1 MGTRSAD
8 TAASEPT
15 DQLDRAYAYRR
26 QKPPGAPDD
35 GGSRIA
41 DAATGPDCH
50 RPLFTGNATT
60 QAWGLVRSIASGI
73 QVLTPDAAGNPPPIR
88 KAATAD
94 RRRAPCAR
102 PAQAAASAPA
112 ASAPAA

>member
-8 TAASEPT
+8 TAACVPSV
-15 DQLDRAYAYRR
+15 LLVRAFAFRWLF
-26 QKPPGAPDD
+26 PPGAPDD

-50 RPLFTGNATT
+50 RPLFTGNASAL
-60 QAWGLVRSIASGI
+60 AWGLVRSIASGI

-94 RRRAPCAR
+94 RRRAP
-102 PAQAAASAPA
+102 
-112 ASAPAA
+112 